1 MIAVIKLGGSLSAD
15 PVLRPWLDMLV
26 ECGSGKVVI
35 VPGGGPY
42 ADEVRAAQRCWHFDD
57 AVAHRMALLAME
69 QYGLQLQG
77 INPALAIADSIATIE
92 RALREKKVAIW
103 LPSAMALAAP
113 EISTTWDVTSDSL
126 AAWLAKMIHAERLI
140 LVKSCSVKA
149 EDSVAELARQ
159 GIVDAS
165 FEMLIRG
172 VEFKIDVVNKT
183 DVEAVKNGL
192 AGS

>member
-1 MIAVIKLGGSLSAD
+1 MISVIKLGGSLSTD
-15 PVLRPWLDMLV
+15 PMLKLWLDMLV
-26 ECGSGKVVI
+26 EHGSGKVVI

-42 ADEVRAAQRCWHFDD
+42 AEAVRQAQGHWRFNDS
-57 AVAHRMALLAME
+57 VAHPMALLAME